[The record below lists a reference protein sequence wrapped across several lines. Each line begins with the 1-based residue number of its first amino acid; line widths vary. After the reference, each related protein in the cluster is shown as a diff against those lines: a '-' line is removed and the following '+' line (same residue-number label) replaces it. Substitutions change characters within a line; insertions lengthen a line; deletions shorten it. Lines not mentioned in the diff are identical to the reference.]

1 MDEAKSALHEFQI
14 RVPPPI
20 LVSLL
25 GSIGRGGGG
34 IGEEGGGRAE
44 VVLQLIGS
52 GIKRVGVGD
61 VFRSDGR
68 HMERGGRCSFCRLR
82 PCHRRE
88 CLGLKSQGTGEANRL
103 EGNESHVEFSFFG

>member
-82 PCHRRE
+82 SCHRRE